1 MKTRIFATLA
11 LSAVSL
17 MLAGCATSSL
27 LDAPA
32 PSQTKTQSTVKTTL
46 IEDRVVA
53 FGKPAPNAGISQSSI
68 VIVGE
73 EKSYVLTSG
82 GYELTNLITGLNP
95 KNFNVDNN
103 LEFVSANDGKFSGVM
118 KLSYVALK
126 DTISRNDLQKLLQ
139 NGARECSSESD
150 SKMNAQRFC
159 FNLNIQGVIYPRV
172 SNFDLVKTS
181 FTPLTRPYQV
191 SIYQNTVTQDT
202 QTTHGKTTADKL
214 ILLPFALA
222 FDVVTL
228 PVQILGALAE

>member
-1 MKTRIFATLA
+1 MKLFALTALVASLA
-11 LSAVSL
+11 LT
-17 MLAGCATSSL
+17 GCATSSL

-32 PSQTKTQSTVKTTL
+32 PSQTKSQSTTKTTL
-46 IEDRVVA
+46 INDRVVA

-95 KNFNVDNN
+95 NNFSVDNN

-126 DTISRNDLQKLLQ
+126 DTISRNDLQKLIQ

-159 FNLNIQGVIYPRV
+159 FNLNIQGAIYPRV

-191 SIYQNTVTQDT
+191 SIYQNTVTQNT
-202 QTTHGKTTADKL
+202 HTTHGKTTADKL
-214 ILLPFALA
+214 VLLPFALA